1 MGFSLDLPNEEATKQ
16 ELVQETAV
24 KPEVMEQIDA
34 NVKNNADAIFA
45 VNLDNFKDK
54 KEITNV
60 IENFGTDLIQK
71 STKSSALMQ
80 TRAKDLSRV
89 GGESGQ
95 VADTLEKLSIE
106 VRGLDPAQVDFNND
120 GLLAK
125 IANPVKRYF
134 AKYKTADA
142 QIADIIDELKKGEK
156 ILKNDNVTLEM
167 EQQNA
172 KELVAQLTEKA
183 KLGEQ
188 LDQYLTGQLETYK
201 AGSDYNEDKARF
213 VEEEIL
219 FPLRQRCLD
228 FQQIIAVEQQ
238 SYVAMEIIRKNNLE
252 LVRSVDRAESV
263 TVTALRTAV
272 MVASA
277 LYHQKIVLD
286 KVNAIN
292 NATNS
297 LIASTSRMLNTQGV
311 EIQQQAVSAS
321 INIDTMKQAFTDTFE
336 ALDAINTYKQEAL
349 PQMKQTIDAFSE
361 LAAEGEKKM
370 AQIEKGNAQAAEF
383 QKELNAGSQQTK

>member
-219 FPLRQRCLD
+219 FPALLAAGLPKQGGPVQVMLNEHELGRKMVSIMDVALTNFRRD
-228 FQQIIAVEQQ
+228 KQQA
-238 SYVAMEIIRKNNLE
+238 LPE
-252 LVRSVDRAESV
+252 LKEAAESYIQLLTDHIAKEDNV
-263 TVTALRTAV
+263 LYPFADANLSDAIQAD
-272 MVASA
+272 MVAA
-277 LYHQKIVLD
+277 FEDIETERIGQGRHEQFHE
-286 KVNAIN
+286 
-292 NATNS
+292 
-297 LIASTSRMLNTQGV
+297 MLH
-311 EIQQQAVSAS
+311 E
-321 INIDTMKQAFTDTFE
+321 FH
-336 ALDAINTYKQEAL
+336 
-349 PQMKQTIDAFSE
+349 
-361 LAAEGEKKM
+361 KKYL
-370 AQIEKGNAQAAEF
+370 K
-383 QKELNAGSQQTK
+383 